1 MAPIVDDGHRQ
12 HVAAWLRWFLGTACS
27 WHSSLDI
34 CFILMDTG
42 TVEYEGRPILSCSFW
57 IFSLWAP
64 SLLTLGVRVIDVH
77 VASFIPFHAHPKVHL
92 SHTYVTLR
100 YVISNGDWP
109 CGDVPAGPPKT
120 CRPPTR
126 MWFECLLCMWQYK
139 PSKFASNKTMQT
151 KTCSAIVVAL
161 LFLSLL
167 SIFMGNLNLCFGPH
181 PPRAAVESQLNAMK
195 GALWGSCGTVQ
206 LELLAAVLCAAFTT
220 ARRWWVHSEIWDLN
234 ESLYHSHPAR
244 LYPPKQ
250 GGKSAGSKWSL
261 ALFHLLDYE
270 APVVAGLGR

>member
-1 MAPIVDDGHRQ
+1 MLH
-12 HVAAWLRWFLGTACS
+12 
-27 WHSSLDI
+27 HSYPS
-34 CFILMDTG
+34 T
-42 TVEYEGRPILSCSFW
+42 PILRYT
-57 IFSLWAP
+57 SLIP
-64 SLLTLGVRVIDVH
+64 TLH
-77 VASFIPFHAHPKVHL
+77 
-92 SHTYVTLR
+92 YVTSFRTEIGL
-100 YVISNGDWP
+100 VEMCQLGHQKHVGHP
-109 CGDVPAGPPKT
+109 QECGSSAFFVCD
-120 CRPPTR
+120 R
-126 MWFECLLCMWQYK
+126 QYK